1 MLYQF
6 RNLLALV
13 WIAQLAWMCAPA
25 AADDQGTDLS
35 SYRAYS
41 PDGSSHCGN
50 SWAADNCGVT
60 ASSLNNDERGAP
72 QRVKVRDIA
81 KSIVENF
88 AGDELELLRLKQR
101 ANFKPYARQLG
112 ISKLDFD
119 LSMMSHGSQMRLHTT
134 DTDQLAVSLRG
145 ASDDNTDDTT
155 VGINMHI
162 RW

>member
-6 RNLLALV
+6 RHLLALIWV
-13 WIAQLAWMCAPA
+13 AQLAWMCAPA
-25 AADDQGTDLS
+25 AADDQGSDLS
-35 SYRAYS
+35 AYRTYS
-41 PDGSSHCGN
+41 PDGSNHCGN

-60 ASSLNNDERGAP
+60 TGASNHNEPTRP
-72 QRVKVRDIA
+72 QRVKARDIA
-81 KSIVENF
+81 KSIFQNF

-119 LSMMSHGSQMRLHTT
+119 LSMMSNGSEMRLHTT
-134 DTDQLAVSLRG
+134 DQDHLALSFRG
-145 ASDDNTDDTT
+145 ASDDQADDPTL
-155 VGINMHI
+155 GINMYI